1 MRFFKRP
8 KEKLERELIG
18 TVANVDEG
26 DRRSREELGKLG
38 ADLAQPRSVR
48 HYLYLPDRGAA
59 LVAARQLEA
68 DGYTVEIIQ
77 DNEKSW
83 WIRASHL
90 AVVTL
95 ESLVGLRALLGSVAA
110 PLGGKYDG
118 WEGAPTP

>member
-8 KEKLERELIG
+8 KEKLELKLIG
-18 TVANVDEG
+18 TVADADEG
-26 DRRSREELGKLG
+26 DRRILVELGKLG
-38 ADLAQPRSVR
+38 ADLAQPRSVQ

-59 LVAARQLEA
+59 MVAARQLEA

-77 DNEKSW
+77 DNEKGW
-83 WIRASHL
+83 WVRASHL
-90 AVVTL
+90 TVVTL
-95 ESLVGLRALLGSVAA
+95 VSLVELRARLGSVAA